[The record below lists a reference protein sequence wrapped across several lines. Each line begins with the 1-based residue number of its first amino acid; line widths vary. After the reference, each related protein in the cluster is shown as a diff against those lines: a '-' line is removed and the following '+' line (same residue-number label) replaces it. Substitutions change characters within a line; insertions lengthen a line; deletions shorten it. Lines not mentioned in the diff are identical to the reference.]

1 MYFNPLATRAYLLP
15 VRLEYMG
22 WFFVFCFLLFSLG
35 SRMLSR
41 GPVSEEEGA
50 SLHLCSVTS
59 FIVETSLATLSAA
72 TRIPWLFL
80 SF

>member
-1 MYFNPLATRAYLLP
+1 MYFNPLATRAYLLL

-22 WFFVFCFLLFSLG
+22 CCLFSFLG

-50 SLHLCSVTS
+50 SLHLCSVKS

-72 TRIPWLFL
+72 TRIPCLFL